1 MTEEKIIKN
10 DKIELTEIVT
20 QTNNAFKL
28 PSEDVVNLEQ
38 YLVWIGNELIK
49 IKKIIGGE

>member
-1 MTEEKIIKN
+1 MEEKNKDN
-10 DKIELTEIVT
+10 NQVELTEIVT

-28 PSEDVVNLEQ
+28 PSGDVINFEQ